1 MFEPRSQS
9 RLIAV
14 LVGLALGGCAY
25 QRAEPIATGPWAKI
39 SAETAAATPVASPP
53 RIAYLGAGDS
63 FGQTLYRQ
71 YLASLQ
77 DADQAVAE
85 ASVSGQ
91 PSRD

>member
-25 QRAEPIATGPWAKI
+25 QRAEPIATGPWAEI
-39 SAETAAATPVASPP
+39 SAATAATPVASPP
-53 RIAYLGAGDS
+53 RTAYLGAGDS

-85 ASVSGQ
+85 ASAPEQ

>member
-25 QRAEPIATGPWAKI
+25 QRAEPIATGPWAEI
-39 SAETAAATPVASPP
+39 SAETAATPVASPP
-53 RIAYLGAGDS
+53 RTAYLGAGDS

-77 DADQAVAE
+77 NAEHAVAE
-85 ASVSGQ
+85 VSVSGK
-91 PSRD
+91 PASD